1 MFSCFLN
8 GVLKEFVT
16 PILVW
21 VYPSPYVLNPRSFY
35 PPSCLFNFVVQT
47 AIFSSGGLFV
57 GLNLLHAQL
66 SWNPSWRA
74 ERERGSLYKSFS
86 DFSPS
91 QTPVGKEKFFG
102 KKTFFLFN
110 IARLSS
116 CFSALKLVIC
126 FAKNYVFVF
135 IK

>member
-35 PPSCLFNFVVQT
+35 PPSRLFNFVVQT

-74 ERERGSLYKSFS
+74 ESEEDRTSLLAIFLHPKLLWEKKSFL
-86 DFSPS
+86 
-91 QTPVGKEKFFG
+91 V
-102 KKTFFLFN
+102 KKRFLFN
-110 IARLSS
+110 IARFSS

>member
-21 VYPSPYVLNPRSFY
+21 VYPSPYVLNPRSFTRHHA
-35 PPSCLFNFVVQT
+35 CLT
-47 AIFSSGGLFV
+47 
-57 GLNLLHAQL
+57 LLCKQQFFRPVACLLVSTCYTHNYLETPLDGQ
-66 SWNPSWRA
+66 
-74 ERERGSLYKSFS
+74 REIGRPYKSFS

-91 QTPVGKEKFFG
+91 QTPVGKVFG
-102 KKTFFLFN
+102 KKKRFLFN
-110 IARLSS
+110 IARFSS